1 MCIEL
6 ALLKIAFS
14 DVSGDASI
22 LALMVVQA
30 TVVANLAR
38 HEAGCVEG
46 HLQTSSTITRLESVM
61 PPLLALGLCS
71 R

>member
-22 LALMVVQA
+22 LVWMVVQA

-38 HEAGCVEG
+38 HEARLAEG
-46 HLQTSSTITRLESVM
+46 HLQTRSTLTRLESVM
-61 PPLLALGLCS
+61 SPLVAVSLCS